1 MKMYGRIFLEYLAPR
16 LEHSYRIIHHLMSR
30 LPYFLQK
37 QQRDLPIND
46 TLLFNV
52 NVKLEEKFSLT
63 KTSLADINI
72 ISAQFG

>member
-1 MKMYGRIFLEYLAPR
+1 
-16 LEHSYRIIHHLMSR
+16 MSR

-52 NVKLEEKFSLT
+52 NVKLEEKLSLT
-63 KTSLADINI
+63 KTSLEDINI
-72 ISAQFG
+72 ITAQFC

>member
-1 MKMYGRIFLEYLAPR
+1 MYGRIFLEYLASK
-16 LEHSYRIIHHLMSR
+16 LEHSYRLIDHLMPR

-37 QQRDLPIND
+37 RQRDLPIDD
-46 TLLFNV
+46 TLLINV

-63 KTSLADINI
+63 KTGLADINI